1 MEPGE
6 FRNEIF
12 LNLNIL
18 TRPAGGDKDKTSKSK
33 SVDNKKLKN
42 EKINTMRESKKLHKI
57 IQIYTKILDKN
68 NQKNEQIFKKQ

>member
-42 EKINTMRESKKLHKI
+42 EKINTMRESKK
-57 IQIYTKILDKN
+57 
-68 NQKNEQIFKKQ
+68 

>member
-42 EKINTMRESKKLHKI
+42 EKINTMRESKKWHK
-57 IQIYTKILDKN
+57 
-68 NQKNEQIFKKQ
+68 FF